1 MLIGGSCTNRKNR
14 SIEFLD
20 REKAVQTKLDD
31 LDKKIILE
39 RLNSKGVTDA

>member
-1 MLIGGSCTNRKNR
+1 MEVVRIEKNR

-39 RLNSKGVTDA
+39 RINSKGGI

>member
-1 MLIGGSCTNRKNR
+1 MEVVRIEKNR
-14 SIEFLD
+14 CVEFRE

-39 RLNSKGVTDA
+39 RLNSKGVSDA

>member
-1 MLIGGSCTNRKNR
+1 MEVVRIEKNI

-20 REKAVQTKLDD
+20 REKVARTKLDD

-39 RLNSKGVTDA
+39 RLNSKGVYDA